1 MLALREKLPA
11 ADGRQRLA
19 LQNKEGRNTAWQ
31 VYNLL
36 GDRAW
41 NAESLPQFEELAGV
55 INIFGTVVETT
66 ITDSG
71 FEEILRTSRT
81 KGNVVTAYAS
91 LSQGTRKYLCLGSI
105 PDERIKHSD
114 GLTCVKDLFQKID
127 ATASLAFPEN
137 AGEITGEIQA
147 TRKQAQDCCKEHAD
161 AHVIEVWPPLAS
173 EWDKLKINLGGG
185 IDFMTWKSM
194 LPGGIKDFKTLVE
207 KSKDTLQKV
216 STTRLAAQTKS
227 TQIVLST

>member
-1 MLALREKLPA
+1 M
-11 ADGRQRLA
+11 
-19 LQNKEGRNTAWQ
+19 
-31 VYNLL
+31 
-36 GDRAW
+36 
-41 NAESLPQFEELAGV
+41 
-55 INIFGTVVETT
+55 
-66 ITDSG
+66 
-71 FEEILRTSRT
+71 
-81 KGNVVTAYAS
+81 
-91 LSQGTRKYLCLGSI
+91 
-105 PDERIKHSD
+105 
-114 GLTCVKDLFQKID
+114 ID
-127 ATASLAFPEN
+127 ATASLAFLEN
-137 AGEITGEIQA
+137 AAGEITGEIQA

-227 TQIVLST
+227 TQIVFST